1 MKPVSRYEEIS
12 AARQLLGLPESA
24 TLDEIRQRYR
34 KLISRWHPDVCRE
47 RKEICEEMAAR
58 INRAYRCIRAY
69 CDQYEYSFSREQVA
83 KSVSPGEWWYNRF
96 GKAPMWGPSPDEED

>member
-1 MKPVSRYEEIS
+1 MKPVSRYEEIR
-12 AARQLLGLPESA
+12 AARKVLGLPEAA
-24 TLDEIRQRYR
+24 TLDEIRRRYR

-47 RKEICEEMAAR
+47 EKAVCEEMAAR

-96 GKAPMWGPSPDEED
+96 GRSPMWGPPPEDND